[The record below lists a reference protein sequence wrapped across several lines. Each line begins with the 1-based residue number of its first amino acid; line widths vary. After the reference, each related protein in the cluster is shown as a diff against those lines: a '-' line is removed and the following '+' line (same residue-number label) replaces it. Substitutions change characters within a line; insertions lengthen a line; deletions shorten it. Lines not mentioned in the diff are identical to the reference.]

1 MKKVIVL
8 LLALFL
14 VLLSGCATVDK
25 QLENVIFNESAIQD
39 DSEYQIYEKL
49 EQSGQLDKNG
59 AYLTDGLFDGQQS
72 APSHAGS
79 VHVTFAENRYL
90 KIRYYSDAELT
101 TLISNSECYLNPGDS
116 IYASVESRNTISNLY
131 GISRFQIL
139 EYDADGNVKGQ
150 YSQIANSNL
159 VYTIPPAFAGTELSI
174 VPVGEYPDRNLSM
187 RAYYIDDNGAEVPL
201 ANAGVWYINEEQ
213 CRGNK
218 ASISPIVSYSL
229 KYDFDDSNYFFVSS
243 HPACFTAEPDR
254 AGFVEFW
261 EADPTDED
269 IDYLVELR
277 PYLNL
282 TILFDEKATVSLNG
296 GEAENIKKG
305 KTWQNTEL
313 RYGDVIV
320 IETAG
325 KCTLSSGD
333 FNHVFAERDPITG
346 GYRYTLS
353 IQKEVNSNASTVLD
367 IDEYI
372 TITLPATGA
381 HGTCTYKL
389 DSKPVSGTIT
399 LQLSQ
404 KLTITYTITDSEYKF
419 ETSGLESAWRWGQD
433 LVGNMSKTA
442 IIPLSPDMNNTTIIP
457 DSWFTIVKKGA

>member
-25 QLENVIFNESAIQD
+25 QLENIIFNESAIQD
-39 DSEYQIYEKL
+39 DSEYQTYEKL
-49 EQSGQLDKNG
+49 EQSGQLDENG

-90 KIRYYSDAELT
+90 KIRYYSDAEFT

-131 GISRFQIL
+131 GISRYQIL
-139 EYDADGNVKGQ
+139 EYDVDGNIKEQ
-150 YSQIANSNL
+150 YSQIANSSL
-159 VYTIPPAFAGTELSI
+159 VYTIPPSFAGTELSI

-187 RAYYIDDNGAEVPL
+187 RAYYIDDHGAEVPL
-201 ANAGVWYINEEQ
+201 ANAGDWYINEEQ

-218 ASISPIVSYSL
+218 ATVSPIVSYSL
-229 KYDFDDSNYFFVSS
+229 KYDFDSSNYFFVSS
-243 HPACFTAEPDR
+243 SPACFTAEPDR
-254 AGFVEFW
+254 EGFVEFW
-261 EADPTDED
+261 EKDPTDED
-269 IDYLVELR
+269 IDYLVELH

-296 GEAENIKKG
+296 GEAESIKKG
-305 KTWQNTEL
+305 KTWRYTEL

-333 FNHVFAERDPITG
+333 FKHVFAERDPITG

-353 IQKEVNSNASTVLD
+353 IQKEVNTNASTVLD

-381 HGTCTYKL
+381 YGTCTYKL
-389 DSKPVSGTIT
+389 DGKPVSGTIK

-404 KLTITYTITDSEYKF
+404 KLTITYTITDSDYKF
-419 ETSGLESAWRWGQD
+419 ETSGLERAWRWGQD
-433 LVGNMSKTA
+433 LIGNMSKTVT
-442 IIPLSPDMNNTTIIP
+442 IPLSSDMNSTTIKP
-457 DSWFTIVKKGA
+457 DSWFTIIKKGE